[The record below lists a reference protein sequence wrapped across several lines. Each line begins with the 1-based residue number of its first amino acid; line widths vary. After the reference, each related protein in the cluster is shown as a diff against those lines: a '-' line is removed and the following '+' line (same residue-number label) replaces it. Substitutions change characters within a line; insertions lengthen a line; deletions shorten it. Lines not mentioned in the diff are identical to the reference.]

1 MYLEIGLNV
10 KSNWKA
16 EKSLGRPKTHPL
28 KIGSELLQMTFG
40 SCHSDVPSKQLY
52 GLFLEFLDIYM
63 YHT

>member
-16 EKSLGRPKTHPL
+16 GKSLGRPKTHPL

-52 GLFLEFLDIYM
+52 SKV
-63 YHT
+63 